1 MVVSNYKV
9 ANQFIKV
16 DPKTGETI
24 LQSYKSDVVRIFPE
38 ENRVALGSDWNYSRT
53 TLKYVAMFLRD
64 CGYDVITKKD
74 IQALLDDGTFNRF

>member
-24 LQSYKSDVVRIFPE
+24 LQSYNSNVVRIVPK
-38 ENRVALGSDWNYSRT
+38 ENKVELGADWNYSRT

-64 CGYDVITKKD
+64 CGYDVRTTKD